1 LKNLYLLVLL
11 IIPYLATGQRNDLS
25 QVYQYRVPVGSRS
38 AYLWIPPHAPR
49 IRGAIVA
56 FANLLERQWLED
68 SLIRQVAAN
77 NGLGII
83 WIGPARKGDTTL
95 TADMKP
101 YMASAFVK
109 MMDDFAEESGYSEI
123 RQIPV
128 IPTGHSANGHFAWT
142 FANLFPQRT
151 IACIAVKTAPLP
163 DELKFKNI
171 PFCYLVGQTTEWPQ
185 FRVPDPA
192 TQPGDR
198 DFFWP
203 VVKKS
208 ALKLR
213 AESADNLISV
223 VVDPGG
229 GHFDWSS
236 RLNIFMADYIR
247 AACRYRL
254 QNGSWELKPIRK
266 EAGWLTDS
274 GGMEPDQYQPSSYL
288 NYRGNV
294 GSSYWFFD
302 QATAEAAMAVQGNRV
317 PRKKQM
323 LTFVQDDTKL
333 PVAKL
338 GFAPLKFEPDTDGLT
353 FTLKG
358 AFLDRIPDELINHG
372 TVLGHAPGQIS
383 FSIIAGPAIKIN
395 DTTFRVRF
403 GREAIGGDLW
413 IIERHPGNAEYR
425 SAVQSGKMIIPS
437 KLLKGEPQKISF
449 DSIPSL
455 TDKKNIIVLKATS
468 SAGLPVSF
476 FVREGPA
483 YVSGNILHITAI
495 PIRAKSK
502 VKITVVAYQWGR
514 SRLPSVQSAE
524 PVERSF
530 YVLKKP

>member
-1 LKNLYLLVLL
+1 M
-11 IIPYLATGQRNDLS
+11 PGLAIGQHNDLNHI
-25 QVYQYRVPVGSRS
+25 YQYRVSVGSRS
-38 AYLWIPPHAPR
+38 AYMWIPPSAPKVT
-49 IRGAIVA
+49 GAIVA

-68 SLIRQVAAN
+68 SLIRQVAAD
-77 NGLGII
+77 NGLGIV

-109 MMDDFAEESGYSEI
+109 MMNDFAEESGYSEL
-123 RQIPV
+123 RQVPI

-163 DELKFKNI
+163 DQLKFKDI
-171 PFCYLVGQTTEWPQ
+171 PICYLVGQTTEWPQ

-192 TQPGDR
+192 TQPGYR

-236 RLNIFMADYIR
+236 GLNTFMANYIR

-254 QNGSWELKPIRK
+254 QNGSCALKPIRK

-274 GGMEPDQYQPSSYL
+274 GGMEPDQYLPSSYS

-302 QATAEAAMAVQGNRV
+302 RTTAEGAMAVQGDRV
-317 PRKKQM
+317 TRKKQM
-323 LTFVQDDTKL
+323 LTFVQDRTKL

-353 FTLKG
+353 FTLRG
-358 AFLDRIPDELINHG
+358 DFLDRIPDELIDHG
-372 TVLGHAPGQIS
+372 AVLGHAPGQIS
-383 FSIIAGPAIKIN
+383 FSIITGPAIKVN
-395 DTTFRVRF
+395 DTTFKVRF
-403 GREAIGGDLW
+403 GRESIGGDLW
-413 IIERHPGNAEYR
+413 IIEKHPGNAEYR
-425 SAVQSGKMIIPS
+425 SAVQPGKMTIPS
-437 KLLKGEPQKISF
+437 KLLKGAPQKISF

-455 TDKKNIIVLKATS
+455 TDKENTIALKAIS

-483 YVSGNILHITAI
+483 YVSGNVLHITAI
-495 PIRAKSK
+495 PVRAKSK
-502 VKITVVAYQWGR
+502 VRIAVVAYQWGR

-530 YVLKKP
+530 YVLRKR